1 MLHKELGLYK
11 AQVDRQSNRNS
22 ELNTTVHALNLQLG
36 ILQSD
41 RLITQTSLYDD
52 VTTQDLISME
62 KKVKKHNYRASDEV
76 NKISSNAATP
86 RSRISRLE

>member
-1 MLHKELGLYK
+1 MLHKELSMYK

-41 RLITQTSLYDD
+41 RLITQTSLYDE
-52 VTTQDLISME
+52 VTTQDLINME
-62 KKVKKHNYRASDEV
+62 KKVKKHGYRASEDV
-76 NKISSNAATP
+76 NKGGSNAATP
-86 RSRISRLE
+86 RSRVSRLE